1 MTRIGVIDSV
11 KAQIV
16 GEILGKAGI
25 NLPVEVKTDWYF
37 LGQ

>member
-1 MTRIGVIDSV
+1 MTKIGVIDQA

-16 GEILGKAGI
+16 SEILAQAGI

-37 LGQ
+37 